1 MSIASI
7 IGPPVMNEL
16 FSFFSREDAPVYFPG
31 AAMLLGALLTLISA
45 LLARRTLKKNLLQT
59 KSG

>member
-1 MSIASI
+1 
-7 IGPPVMNEL
+7 MNEL
-16 FSFFSREDAPVYFPG
+16 FSFFSRDGAPIYFPG

-45 LLARRTLKKNLLQT
+45 LLARRTLKKNLFQA